1 MYGITINLRNLINT
15 LTKHIL
21 KRVFRRTSLLLAAIL
36 MGSTS
41 IQAQK
46 SPQDMD
52 RFIDAL
58 MKKMTVEEKIGQLNL
73 PVTGEITTG
82 QAKSSDVAKKIEQ
95 GLVGGLFN
103 LKGVAKIRDVQ
114 KLAVEN
120 SRLGIP
126 LLFGMDV
133 IHGYETIFPIPLGL
147 SCTWDMKAIQKSAR
161 IAAVE
166 ASADGISWTFSPMVD
181 ISRDPRWGRV
191 SEGNGEDPFLG
202 GAIAKAMVLGYQ
214 GDKLNDQLK
223 RNDEIMA
230 CVKHFALYGAG
241 EAGRDYNTVD
251 MSRNRMFNEY
261 LYPYQAAVDAGVGS
275 VMASFNE
282 VDGVP
287 ATANKWLMTDV
298 LRKQWGFNGFV
309 VTDFTGI
316 AEMVAH
322 GIGDLQTVSARAL
335 NAGVDMDMVSEG
347 FVGTLKKSLTEGKIT
362 MKTLDTACRRILE
375 AKYKLGLFDDPYKYC
390 DLSRPARDI
399 FTKEHRDA
407 ARKIASESFVLLKNE
422 PAKTGQA
429 PLLPLQ
435 KKGTVA
441 VIGPLA
447 NTRSNMPG
455 TWSVAA
461 RLNDYPSLYEGLKE
475 MMAGKVNIT
484 YAKGSNLI
492 GDAAYEER
500 ATMFGRSLNR
510 DNRTDKEL
518 LEEALKVA
526 ADADIIVAALGE
538 SSEMSGES
546 SSRTDLNIPDVQH
559 TLLEALLK
567 TGKPVVLTL
576 FTGRPLTLTWEQ
588 ENVPAILN
596 VWFGGSEAAYA
607 IGDVLFGDV
616 NPSGKLTMTF
626 PKNVGQI
633 PLFYNHKNTGRPL
646 QEGKWFEKFR
656 SSYLDVDNEPLY
668 PFGYGLS
675 YTTFQYSDIALSASA
690 MGQDGSITAAVTVT
704 NTGKRDGAEVVQL
717 YIRDLVGSITRPVKE
732 LKGFEKIF
740 LKAGESKTVTFK
752 ITPELLRFYDYDLKQ
767 VAEPGDF
774 DVMIGGDSR
783 NVRSARLTLK

>member
-1 MYGITINLRNLINT
+1 M
-15 LTKHIL
+15 K
-21 KRVFRRTSLLLAAIL
+21 KVFRRTSLLLAAIL

-133 IHGYETIFPIPLGL
+133 IHGYETIVPIPLGL